1 MTARKPRNVEREI
14 KRKEAIRD
22 GQEAARILDD
32 PHFKAFMQRYEDYLY
47 QQLLRIETSDTE
59 KLRDMHY
66 RLKAAKGLTERLRR
80 YVVTMD
86 FERTMMGDT

>member
-47 QQLLRIETSDTE
+47 QLMLRIDTSDTE
-59 KLRDMHY
+59 KLKDMHY
-66 RLKAAKGLTERLRR
+66 RIKAAKGLSERLRR

-86 FERTMMGDT
+86 FEQSMFGED